1 MSFNDSHVGASLGEP
16 WTQWPHRFFL
26 VLRSPILMCTS
37 VPLNFQ
43 ATSVMGRTKGSG
55 TKQNNKKAN
64 NAFCLPSHSASPAA
78 SSQQRILPTQ
88 SFCIPRSLTLCGSES
103 HFFSPSAVPHV
114 SSSGRYILT
123 RAEEKKE
130 DVFFGLQNKGDKFKQ
145 LRCLHGSSE
154 WEELENSLKWAADD
168 VCLSCSGVSDSETP

>member
-1 MSFNDSHVGASLGEP
+1 
-16 WTQWPHRFFL
+16 
-26 VLRSPILMCTS
+26 MCTS

-64 NAFCLPSHSASPAA
+64 NAFCLPSHSASPAASNNAFCLPNHSASPAA

-154 WEELENSLKWAADD
+154 
-168 VCLSCSGVSDSETP
+168 

>member
-78 SSQQRILPTQ
+78 SNNAFCLPNHSASPAASSQQRILPTQ
-88 SFCIPRSLTLCGSES
+88 SFCIPRSLKPTTHSAYPIILHPPKPHTLWEWIPLLLSFCCPSR
-103 HFFSPSAVPHV
+103 FF
-114 SSSGRYILT
+114 L
-123 RAEEKKE
+123 
-130 DVFFGLQNKGDKFKQ
+130 
-145 LRCLHGSSE
+145 
-154 WEELENSLKWAADD
+154 WEVHPN
-168 VCLSCSGVSDSETP
+168 